1 MEVSFSAV
9 KVRSTTETSGV
20 GTPGKCDYL
29 SLSFYV
35 YIYLF
40 ICIYIY
46 VCVRVFPATVV
57 RYYNVAKLAVH
68 QKLRISVIPANL
80 EDVSREGHRES
91 ETKVVH
97 LRFGLLPAAPLWS
110 NHPMMKLVIT
120 CRSG

>member
-20 GTPGKCDYL
+20 GTPGKCDCL
-29 SLSFYV
+29 SLSH
-35 YIYLF
+35 
-40 ICIYIY
+40 IYIY
-46 VCVRVFPATVV
+46 VCVCARVFPATIV

-80 EDVSREGHRES
+80 EDVSREGHREP

>member
-29 SLSFYV
+29 SLSLSMY
-35 YIYLF
+35 
-40 ICIYIY
+40 IYIY

-80 EDVSREGHRES
+80 EDVSREGHREP

>member
-20 GTPGKCDYL
+20 GTPGKFDYL
-29 SLSFYV
+29 SLYV
-35 YIYLF
+35 YIY
-40 ICIYIY
+40 IC
-46 VCVRVFPATVV
+46 VCVRVFPATAV
-57 RYYNVAKLAVH
+57 RYYNVAKLAVY

-110 NHPMMKLVIT
+110 DHPMMKLVIT

>member
-1 MEVSFSAV
+1 M
-9 KVRSTTETSGV
+9 
-20 GTPGKCDYL
+20 C
-29 SLSFYV
+29 
-35 YIYLF
+35 
-40 ICIYIY
+40 
-46 VCVRVFPATVV
+46 VCVRVFPATIA

-110 NHPMMKLVIT
+110 NHPMMKLV
-120 CRSG
+120 RSGWCIFLYYY

>member
-1 MEVSFSAV
+1 MEVSFLAV

-29 SLSFYV
+29 
-35 YIYLF
+35 IRT
-40 ICIYIY
+40 C
-46 VCVRVFPATVV
+46 VCARVFPATVV

>member
-29 SLSFYV
+29 
-35 YIYLF
+35 YIYT
-40 ICIYIY
+40 C

>member
-29 SLSFYV
+29 SLF
-35 YIYLF
+35 L
-40 ICIYIY
+40 CIYIC
-46 VCVRVFPATVV
+46 VCVRVFPATIV

-80 EDVSREGHRES
+80 EDVSRKGHRES

-97 LRFGLLPAAPLWS
+97 LRFGLLPEATLWS

>member
-29 SLSFYV
+29 
-35 YIYLF
+35 YIY
-40 ICIYIY
+40 IR
-46 VCVRVFPATVV
+46 VCVRVFPATIV